1 LQFFANNG
9 QETLRLCKEIENK
22 FCAVELFQ
30 ELGGYF
36 LRHATKK
43 TSAEN
48 LLAPGSAVD
57 YFGNCKETVYKKYPK
72 NLIWKHSEESDW
84 WYSKIR
90 RSMLNDRL
98 IQSIRDGIDVTLTNI
113 PIGHDG
119 SLQISRYHLRENKFE
134 GVEKNC
140 IVLSTGQAIGR
151 VEECAWVSTNQCIF
165 NSIYKV
171 IDLAWNDMKTSKQ
184 DKLPIFS

>member
-1 LQFFANNG
+1 MQFLANNG

-36 LRHATKK
+36 RRHATKK

-48 LLAPGSAVD
+48 LLAPGLAVD
-57 YFGNCKETVYKKYPK
+57 YFGNCKETVYKTP
-72 NLIWKHSEESDW
+72 D
-84 WYSKIR
+84 
-90 RSMLNDRL
+90 
-98 IQSIRDGIDVTLTNI
+98 
-113 PIGHDG
+113 
-119 SLQISRYHLRENKFE
+119 LRENKFE

-165 NSIYKV
+165 NSINKV
-171 IDLAWNDMKTSKQ
+171 IDLVWNS
-184 DKLPIFS
+184 IFSAFHLLQLFRIL